1 MCFSPEKGKLFTKSR
16 RRKIGK
22 WIRNK
27 KISIGS
33 IKQRRFVT
41 DFSSKKKAKNEKQ
54 ETKEQNILSKRTLL
68 QKHFQSS
75 LTIFCLS
82 KQNLATVHNGYN
94 NFITFYFVKFVTMSQ
109 WEIF

>member
-1 MCFSPEKGKLFTKSR
+1 MCFSPEKCKLFTKNT

-75 LTIFCLS
+75 LTI
-82 KQNLATVHNGYN
+82 HNGYN

>member
-1 MCFSPEKGKLFTKSR
+1 MCFSPEKCKLFTKST

-41 DFSSKKKAKNEKQ
+41 DFSSKKKSKKRKTGN
-54 ETKEQNILSKRTLL
+54 KRTEHTF
-68 QKHFQSS
+68 KKNIVTETFSEQS
-75 LTIFCLS
+75 
-82 KQNLATVHNGYN
+82 N
-94 NFITFYFVKFVTMSQ
+94 NFLFV
-109 WEIF
+109 